1 MKLPLRTSYLI
12 YIIAVHIVLVAL
24 TWQILKENKVWF
36 IASEVLI
43 LISIILA
50 IRIYRSFRQP
60 SEFIA
65 SGIEAIKDQDFTVK
79 FVPTGSYEIDTLV
92 GVYNLMIDQLRQE
105 RTRQVE
111 QRFFLDK
118 LIEAA
123 PIAILIFD
131 YDERIADVNPKA
143 LQLLQ
148 CSADALLHQTLVDLD
163 HPLLDSLKESSLP
176 SGETRTLKT
185 NGLETYRLLRGHFM
199 DRGFQRQFLLIE
211 ELTAEIIETEKKAYG
226 KVIRMM
232 AHEVNNSIG
241 AINSILT
248 ITEVELTDPDLK
260 RAVGVAIERNDRL
273 NRFMR
278 RFADVV
284 RLPTPNLSP
293 ANITELVQN
302 VVQLMR
308 SQADQKGVT
317 LTVASIAEPV
327 IVVMDAGQM
336 EQVLVNV
343 IKNALEACEP
353 GQQVVVQVT
362 DQQLSIR
369 NNGQPIAIKSAG
381 QLFNPFYSTKPTGQG
396 IGLTLTREILL
407 NHDFTFSLQSEADGW
422 TVFRINYVSTSLSPA

>member
-12 YIIAVHIVLVAL
+12 YIIAVHLILVML
-24 TWQILKENKVWF
+24 TWLVLLEKKVWF
-36 IASEVLI
+36 IVSELLI
-43 LISIILA
+43 LTSVYLA
-50 IRIYRSFRQP
+50 IRIYQAFREP
-60 SEFIA
+60 SEFIE

-79 FVPTGSYEIDTLV
+79 FVPTGNYEVDALIN
-92 GVYNLMIDQLRQE
+92 VYNLMIDQLRQE
-105 RTRQVE
+105 RIRQVE

-131 YDERIADVNPKA
+131 YDERIADANPKA

-148 CSADALLHQTLVDLD
+148 HPLDSLLTKTLTEVS
-163 HPLLDSLKESSLP
+163 HPLLNSLNSNNLP
-176 SGETRTLKT
+176 VGETRTVKT
-185 NGLETYRLLRGHFM
+185 NGMETYRLLRGQFM
-199 DRGFQRQFLLIE
+199 DRGFIRKFLLIE
-211 ELTAEIIETEKKAYG
+211 ELTAEIVETEKKAYG

-248 ITEVELTDPDLK
+248 ITESEVDEPDLK
-260 RAVGVAIERNDRL
+260 RAVGVAIDRNDRL
-273 NRFMR
+273 NQFMR

-284 RLPTPNLSP
+284 RLPTPNVSP
-293 ANITELVQN
+293 INIADLAQN

-308 SQADQKGVT
+308 PQAEAKGVT
-317 LTVASIAEPV
+317 VTFATAENV
-327 IVVMDAGQM
+327 TAVLDAGQI

-353 GQQVVVQVT
+353 GQTIAVQIS
-362 DQQLSIR
+362 DQQLSVR
-369 NNGQPIAIKSAG
+369 NNGQPIPAASAE
-381 QLFNPFYSTKPTGQG
+381 QLFNPFYSNKPTGQG

-407 NHDFTFSLQSEADGW
+407 NHGFTFSLQTEADGW
-422 TVFRINYVSTSLSPA
+422 TAFRVNFRP